1 VQSIR
6 LPPSPSG
13 SRSKRIHPT
22 CPLKQGGEK
31 GVSHHA
37 LQVAKLKFA
46 GTFVDANA
54 ISPATAAK
62 VGAVV
67 RQGGARE

>member
-6 LPPSPSG
+6 LPRQPF
-13 SRSKRIHPT
+13 RQQKQAHP
-22 CPLKQGGEK
+22 PHVPAEAGGEK